1 MTIFDR
7 LDVLVTATGTALA
20 NATPEE
26 EPLMDDMTESQIHHL
41 DEGYLVDFLTN
52 KPIKDTPKEQV
63 RQRIVRVLFHE
74 YQFAPEDMQ
83 LDFPVRVQTEKGSR
97 KKKVDIAIFAAG
109 SEHTEDTLRR
119 VVVCNKEPNRGKNV
133 VKLRTYDQM
142 KSEMADL
149 QDLLGAEDHPDRSW
163 GMWTDNVDFFFIE
176 KETTRW
182 GADFHERSDWPL
194 ADGTIGSGQAGSS
207 QQLRRAEPEML
218 KITFRRCHNY
228 VHGNE
233 GMPKDAAF
241 WQFLFLLFAKMYDE
255 RAVRKGSPRRFYASM
270 TEPYD
275 DKGRAAIRERITD
288 LFEDVKKQY
297 ADSGLFRA
305 NDEIELSNRALAF
318 IVSEL
323 APYDLSLTDID
334 AKGLAYQ
341 ELVGTNLRG
350 DRGQYFTPRGA
361 VRLMVDILDPQEH
374 ETVLDPTC
382 GTGGFLHATLTHL
395 HQKMKREWGTE
406 GVPDSPEE
414 AERYR
419 DRLRKYA
426 DEHLF
431 GADFDKF
438 LVRATSMNI
447 MTLADTP
454 GNVFHMDSL
463 AFPRGYLGGVAE
475 AGKRIPLAR
484 DGRSGVVDVLLTNPP
499 FGADIPISDESVLG
513 NFREG
518 VARSWSRARK
528 TGELVV
534 SATLPVS
541 MAPEQLFV
549 QRAIEW
555 VKPGGRL
562 GIVLP
567 NGILSNPGPADE
579 GIRRFILQECW
590 VLASIELP
598 VETFI
603 VDANVNILTT
613 LLFLKRKSLDE
624 KIAEKLNGPVSY
636 PVFMAVAETVGFDRR
651 GNELFKRAANGDLVT
666 ETYEET
672 EYISIGGKRRT
683 RTVKRSR
690 PVIANDLPV
699 IARKYWEFREKH
711 PIPGF
716 DPRDAEAQA

>member
-1 MTIFDR
+1 MSSTDMV
-7 LDVLVTATGTALA
+7 DPT
-20 NATPEE
+20 TPDN
-26 EPLMDDMTESQIHHL
+26 EPEPSTEDEAQVRHL
-41 DEGYLVDFLTN
+41 DEGYLVDFLTD

-74 YQFAPEDMQ
+74 YQIAPEDMA
-83 LDFPVRVQTEKGSR
+83 LDFAIQVETEKGKRR
-97 KKKVDIAIFAAG
+97 KKIDIAIFAPG
-109 SEHTEDTLRR
+109 SEHKADNLRR
-119 VVVCNKEPNRGKNV
+119 VVVTNREPNRGKNV

-142 KSEMADL
+142 KSEMAHV
-149 QDLLGAEDHPDRSW
+149 QDLLGAEDFPERTW
-163 GMWTDNVDFFFIE
+163 GLWTDNVDFFFIE

-182 GADFHERSDWPL
+182 GADFHERSDWPMS
-194 ADGTIGSGQAGSS
+194 DGTVGSGQVVSA

-218 KITFRRCHNY
+218 KVTFRRCHNY

-233 GMPKDAAF
+233 GMPKDVAF

-255 RAVRKGSPRRFYASM
+255 RAVRKGNPRRFYASM

-297 ADSGLFRA
+297 VNSGLFKA
-305 NDEIELSNRALAF
+305 NDEIALTDRALAF

-323 APYDLSLTDID
+323 APYDLGLTDID

-361 VRLMVDILDPQEH
+361 VKLMIDILDPQED

-395 HQKMKREWGTE
+395 HHKMQEEDGTR
-406 GVPDSPEE
+406 GLPNSPEQ

-419 DRLRKYA
+419 DRLRRYS

-431 GADFDKF
+431 GADFDPF
-438 LVRATSMNI
+438 LVRATAMNI

-463 AFPRGYLGGVAE
+463 AFPKGHLSGVAE
-475 AGKRIPLAR
+475 ANKRIPLAR

-499 FGADIPISDESVLG
+499 FGADIPINDESVLG
-513 NFREG
+513 EFREG
-518 VARSWSRARK
+518 VARLWSRDKK
-528 TGELVV
+528 TGDLVISPNV
-534 SATLPVS
+534 PGS

-555 VKPGGRL
+555 VKPGGRV

-579 GIRRFILQECW
+579 GIRRYILQECW
-590 VLASIELP
+590 VLASVELP

-613 LLFLKRKSLDE
+613 LLFLKRKTLDE
-624 KIAEKLNGPVSY
+624 KINENLNGPISY
-636 PVFMAVAETVGFDRR
+636 PVFMAVAEKVGFDRR
-651 GNELFKRAANGDLVT
+651 GNELYKRAANGDLII

-672 EYISIGGKRRT
+672 EYLSIGGHRRA
-683 RTVKRSR
+683 RKVRRSR
-690 PVIANDLPV
+690 PVINNDLPL
-699 IARKYWEFREKH
+699 IAQKYWEFREKY
-711 PIPGF
+711 PMPGQ
-716 DPRDAEAQA
+716 DPRETRGADA

>member
-1 MTIFDR
+1 MVSSTEMVDPT
-7 LDVLVTATGTALA
+7 V
-20 NATPEE
+20 P
-26 EPLMDDMTESQIHHL
+26 DDAAQPGSEVDTQVHHL
-41 DEGYLVDFLTN
+41 DEGYLVDFLTD

-74 YQFAPEDMQ
+74 YQFAPEDME
-83 LDFPVRVQTEKGSR
+83 LDFVIQVATEKGKR
-97 KKKVDIAIFAAG
+97 RAKIDIAIFAPG
-109 SEHTEDTLRR
+109 SEHTADNLRR
-119 VVVCNKEPNRGKNV
+119 VVVTNKEPNRGRNV

-142 KSEMADL
+142 KSEMGFV
-149 QDLLGAEDHPDRSW
+149 QDLLGAEDYPERSW
-163 GMWTDNVDFFFIE
+163 GLWTDNVDFFFVE

-182 GADFHERSDWPL
+182 GADFHERSDWPM
-194 ADGTIGSGQAGSS
+194 ADGTVGSGQVVSA

-233 GMPKDAAF
+233 GMPKDTAF
-241 WQFLFLLFAKMYDE
+241 WQFLYLLFAKMYDE
-255 RAVRKGSPRRFYASM
+255 RAVRRGSPRRFYASM
-270 TEPYD
+270 AEPYD
-275 DKGRAAIRERITD
+275 DKGRTAIRERITD

-305 NDEIELSNRALAF
+305 NDEITLSDRALAF

-323 APYDLSLTDID
+323 APYDLGLTDID

-361 VRLMVDILDPQEH
+361 VKLMIDILDPQED

-395 HQKMKREWGTE
+395 HHKMQDEDGTR
-406 GVPDSPEE
+406 GLPDSPEQG
-414 AERYR
+414 ERYR

-426 DEHLF
+426 DEYLF
-431 GADFDKF
+431 GADFDPF

-463 AFPRGYLGGVAE
+463 AFPRGHLSGVAE
-475 AGKRIPLAR
+475 ASKRIPLAK

-513 NFREG
+513 EFREG
-518 VARSWSRARK
+518 VAKSWSRDKK

-534 SATLPVS
+534 SPNLPGS

-555 VKPGGRL
+555 IKPGGRL

-579 GIRRFILQECW
+579 GIRRVILTECW
-590 VLASIELP
+590 VLASVELP

-613 LLFLKRKSLDE
+613 LLFLKRKTLDE
-624 KIAEKLNGPVSY
+624 KISEKLNGPVSY
-636 PVFMAVAETVGFDRR
+636 PVFMAVAEKVGFDRR
-651 GNELFKRAANGDLVT
+651 GNDLYKRSPNGDLIM

-672 EYISIGGKRRT
+672 EYLTIGGNRRT
-683 RTVKRSR
+683 RTVRRSR
-690 PVIANDLPV
+690 PVVDNDLPV
-699 IARKYWEFREKH
+699 IAEKYWEFRERH
-711 PIPGF
+711 PSPGF
-716 DPRDAEAQA
+716 DPREAAGAGA

>member
-1 MTIFDR
+1 MVDPTT
-7 LDVLVTATGTALA
+7 LNTAQ
-20 NATPEE
+20 P
-26 EPLMDDMTESQIHHL
+26 DMEAEAQVHHL
-41 DEGYLVDFLTN
+41 DEGYLVDFLTD

-63 RQRIVRVLFHE
+63 RQRIMRVLFHE

-83 LDFPVRVQTEKGSR
+83 LDFPVKVQTEKGMR
-97 KKKVDIAIFAAG
+97 TKKVDIAIFAPG
-109 SEHTEDTLRR
+109 SGHTEDNLRR
-119 VVVCNKEPNRGKNV
+119 VVVCNKEPNRSKNV
-133 VKLRTYDQM
+133 VKLRTHDQM
-142 KSEMADL
+142 KSEMALL
-149 QDLLGAEDHPDRSW
+149 QDLLGAEDYPARSW
-163 GMWTDNVDFFFIE
+163 GLWTDNVNFFFIE

-182 GADFHERSDWPL
+182 GADFHERSDWPM
-194 ADGTIGSGQAGSS
+194 ADGTVGSGQVVSA

-241 WQFLFLLFAKMYDE
+241 WQFLYLLFAKMYDE
-255 RAVRKGSPRRFYASM
+255 RAVRKGSSRRFYASM
-270 TEPYD
+270 SEPYSD
-275 DKGRAAIRERITD
+275 EGRTAIRERIED

-297 ADSGLFRA
+297 AESGLFKA
-305 NDEIELSNRALAF
+305 NDEITLSDRALAF

-323 APYDLSLTDID
+323 APYDLGLTDID

-361 VRLMVDILDPQEH
+361 VKLMIDILDPQED

-395 HQKMKREWGTE
+395 HQKMKREWDTE
-406 GVPDSPEE
+406 GIPDSPEE

-426 DEHLF
+426 EEHLF
-431 GADFDKF
+431 GADFDPF

-447 MTLADTP
+447 MTLAEIP

-463 AFPRGYLGGVAE
+463 AFPKGHLGGVAE
-475 AGKRIPLAR
+475 ANKRIPLAK
-484 DGRSGVVDVLLTNPP
+484 DGRSGVVDVLVTNPP

-513 NFREG
+513 AFREG
-518 VARSWSRARK
+518 VAKSWSRDKK
-528 TGELVV
+528 TGELQVNPN
-534 SATLPVS
+534 LPGS

-555 VKPGGRL
+555 IKPGGRL

-579 GIRRFILQECW
+579 GLRQYILQECW
-590 VLASIELP
+590 VLASVELP

-613 LLFLKRKSLDE
+613 LLFLKRKTLDE
-624 KIAEKLNGPVSY
+624 KINEKLNGSISY
-636 PVFMAVAETVGFDRR
+636 PVFMAVAEKVGFDRR
-651 GNELFKRAANGDLVT
+651 GNDLYKRSPDGDLIM
-666 ETYEET
+666 ETYEEA
-672 EYISIGGKRRT
+672 EYLTIGGERRT
-683 RTVKRSR
+683 RKVKRSR
-690 PVIANDLPV
+690 PVVDNDLPV
-699 IARKYWEFREKH
+699 IAAKYWEFRERH
-711 PIPGF
+711 AIPGF
-716 DPRDAEAQA
+716 DPRNVVGADA

>member
-1 MTIFDR
+1 
-7 LDVLVTATGTALA
+7 
-20 NATPEE
+20 
-26 EPLMDDMTESQIHHL
+26 MTESQVHHL

-83 LDFPVRVQTEKGSR
+83 LDFPVKVQTEKGAR
-97 KKKVDIAIFAAG
+97 RKKVDIAIFAPG
-109 SEHTEDTLRR
+109 SEHSEDNLRR
-119 VVVCNKEPNRGKNV
+119 AVTCNKEPNRGKNV

-142 KSEMADL
+142 KSEMSDL
-149 QDLLGAEDHPDRSW
+149 QDLLGAEDYPERSW
-163 GMWTDNVDFFFIE
+163 GLWTDNVDFFFIE

-182 GADFHERSDWPL
+182 GAEFHERSDWPM
-194 ADGTIGSGQAGSS
+194 ADGTVGSGQVVSS

-241 WQFLFLLFAKMYDE
+241 WQFLYLLFAKMYDE

-275 DKGRAAIRERITD
+275 DKGRAAIRKRITD

-297 ADSGLFRA
+297 ADSGLFKA
-305 NDEIELSNRALAF
+305 NDEIDLSNRALAF

-323 APYDLSLTDID
+323 APYDLGLTDID

-361 VRLMVDILDPQEH
+361 VKLMIDILDPQEH

-414 AERYR
+414 GERYR

-431 GADFDKF
+431 GADFDPF

-463 AFPRGYLGGVAE
+463 AFPKGHLDGVAE
-475 AGKRIPLAR
+475 ASKRIPLAR
-484 DGRSGVVDVLLTNPP
+484 DGRSGGVDVLLTNPP
-499 FGADIPISDESVLG
+499 FGADIPISDASVLG
-513 NFREG
+513 DFRDG
-518 VARSWSRARK
+518 VAKSWSRDKK
-528 TGELVV
+528 TGELQV
-534 SATLPVS
+534 SPNIPGS

-555 VKPGGRL
+555 IKPAGRL

-590 VLASIELP
+590 VLASVELP

-613 LLFLKRKSLDE
+613 LLFLKRKTLAE
-624 KIAEKLNGPVSY
+624 KINEKLNGPVSY
-636 PVFMAVAETVGFDRR
+636 PVFMAVAEKVGFDRR
-651 GNELFKRAANGDLVT
+651 GNDLYKRASNGDLVT
-666 ETYEET
+666 ESFEET
-672 EYISIGGKRRT
+672 EYITIGGNRRT
-683 RTVKRSR
+683 RTVRRSR
-690 PVIANDLPV
+690 PVIDNDLPM
-699 IARKYWEFREKH
+699 IAQRYWEFRQKH
-711 PIPGF
+711 PIPGLNLQEVQG
-716 DPRDAEAQA
+716 AGA

>member
-1 MTIFDR
+1 MEADTQ
-7 LDVLVTATGTALA
+7 V
-20 NATPEE
+20 
-26 EPLMDDMTESQIHHL
+26 HHL
-41 DEGYLVDFLTN
+41 DEGYLVDFLTDR
-52 KPIKDTPKEQV
+52 PIKDTPKEQV

-74 YQFAPEDMQ
+74 YQIVPEDME
-83 LDFPVRVQTEKGSR
+83 LDFVVQIDTEKGKRR
-97 KKKVDIAIFAAG
+97 KKIDIAIFAPG
-109 SEHTEDTLRR
+109 SEHIADNLRR
-119 VVVCNKEPNRGKNV
+119 VVVTNREPNRGKNV

-142 KSEMADL
+142 KSEMAFV
-149 QDLLGAEDHPDRSW
+149 QDLLGAEDYPQRSW
-163 GMWTDNVDFFFIE
+163 GLWTDNVDFFFIE

-182 GADFHERSDWPL
+182 GVDFHERSDWPMS
-194 ADGTIGSGQAGSS
+194 DGTIGSGQVVSA

-241 WQFLFLLFAKMYDE
+241 WQFLYLLFAKMYDE
-255 RAVRKGSPRRFYASM
+255 RAVRNGSARRFYASM

-275 DKGRAAIRERITD
+275 DRGRAAIRERITD

-297 ADSGLFRA
+297 AGSGLFKTG
-305 NDEIELSNRALAF
+305 DEISLSDRALAF

-323 APYDLSLTDID
+323 SPYDLGLTDID

-361 VRLMVDILDPQEH
+361 VKLMIEILDPQED

-395 HQKMKREWGTE
+395 HHKMQDEDGTR
-406 GVPDSPEE
+406 GLPDSPEQ
-414 AERYR
+414 AERFR

-426 DEHLF
+426 NEHLF
-431 GADFDKF
+431 GADFDPF
-438 LVRATSMNI
+438 LVRATAMNI

-463 AFPRGYLGGVAE
+463 AFPKGHLGGVAE
-475 AGKRIPLAR
+475 ASKRIPLAK
-484 DGRSGVVDVLLTNPP
+484 DGRGGAVDVLLTNPP

-513 NFREG
+513 AFREG
-518 VARSWSRARK
+518 VAKSWSRDRN
-528 TGELVV
+528 TGELAV
-534 SATLPVS
+534 SATLPGS

-555 VKPGGRL
+555 IKPGGRL

-590 VLASIELP
+590 VLASVELP

-603 VDANVNILTT
+603 VDADVNILTT
-613 LLFLKRKSLDE
+613 LLFLKRKTLDE
-624 KIAEKLNGPVSY
+624 KINERLNGPVSY
-636 PVFMAVAETVGFDRR
+636 PVFMAVAEKVGFDRR
-651 GNELFKRAANGDLVT
+651 GNDLYKRSPNGDLIMEV
-666 ETYEET
+666 YEET
-672 EYISIGGKRRT
+672 EYLTIGGQRRT

-690 PVIANDLPV
+690 PVINNDLPL
-699 IARKYWEFREKH
+699 IAQKYWEFRKKFA
-711 PIPGF
+711 IPGHG
-716 DPRDAEAQA
+716 PRESQVVDA

>member
-1 MTIFDR
+1 MSVMTNSRGAQAEGSGAADQS
-7 LDVLVTATGTALA
+7 LV
-20 NATPEE
+20 
-26 EPLMDDMTESQIHHL
+26 HHL
-41 DEGYLVDFLTN
+41 DEGYLVDFLTD

-63 RQRIVRVLFHE
+63 RQRIARVLFHE

-83 LDFPVRVQTEKGSR
+83 LDFPVKVQTEKGR
-97 KKKVDIAIFAAG
+97 RAKKVDIAIFAPG
-109 SEHTEDTLRR
+109 SEHTEGNLRR
-119 VVVCNKEPNRGKNV
+119 VVVCNKEPKRGKNV

-142 KSEMADL
+142 KSEMSDL
-149 QDLLGAEDHPDRSW
+149 HDLLGAEEYPERTW
-163 GMWTDNVDFFFIE
+163 GMWTDNVDFFFVE

-182 GADFHERSDWPL
+182 GAEFHERADWPM
-194 ADGTIGSGQAGSS
+194 ADGTVGSGQIVSS

-241 WQFLFLLFAKMYDE
+241 WQFLYLLFAKMYDE
-255 RAVRKGSPRRFYASM
+255 RAARSGGPRRFYTSM
-270 TEPYD
+270 SEPYSD
-275 DKGRAAIRERITD
+275 AGRTAIRKRITD

-297 ADSGLFRA
+297 AASGLFKPS
-305 NDEIELSNRALAF
+305 DEITLSDRALAF

-361 VRLMVDILDPQEH
+361 VKLMIDILDPQED

-395 HQKMKREWGTE
+395 HHRMQEEDGTL
-406 GVPDSPEE
+406 GMPDSPEQ

-431 GADFDKF
+431 GADFDPF

-454 GNVFHMDSL
+454 GNVFQMDSL
-463 AFPRGYLGGVAE
+463 AFPKGHLSGVAE
-475 AGKRIPLAR
+475 ATKRIPLAK

-513 NFREG
+513 DFRDG
-518 VARSWSRARK
+518 VAKTWSRDK
-528 TGELVV
+528 NTGELVV
-534 SATLPVS
+534 SPSRPIS

-555 VKPGGRL
+555 IKPGGRL

-590 VLASIELP
+590 VLASVELP

-603 VDANVNILTT
+603 VDSNVNILTT
-613 LLFLKRKSLDE
+613 LLFLKRKTFDE
-624 KIAEKLNGPVSY
+624 KALEKLNGPISY
-636 PVFMAVAETVGFDRR
+636 PVFMAVAEKVGVDRR
-651 GNELFKRAANGDLVT
+651 GNDLYKRSPNGEVIV
-666 ETYEET
+666 EEYRET
-672 EYISIGGKRRT
+672 EYLSIGGSRRI

-690 PVIANDLPV
+690 PLIDNDLPV
-699 IARKYWEFREKH
+699 IAQKYREFREKH
-711 PIPGF
+711 PLPGVS
-716 DPRDAEAQA
+716 PREARGANA

>member
-1 MTIFDR
+1 MSSTDMV
-7 LDVLVTATGTALA
+7 DPTTPD
-20 NATPEE
+20 NAAQPNREADE
-26 EPLMDDMTESQIHHL
+26 QVHHL
-41 DEGYLVDFLTN
+41 DEGYLIDFLSD
-52 KPIKDTPKEQV
+52 KPIKDTQKEQV

-74 YQFAPEDMQ
+74 YQIAPEDME
-83 LDFPVRVQTEKGSR
+83 LDFVIQVETEKGKR
-97 KKKVDIAIFAAG
+97 RKKVDIAVFAPG
-109 SEHTEDTLRR
+109 SQHDAANLRR
-119 VVVCNKEPNRGKNV
+119 VVVTNKEPNRGKNV

-142 KSEMADL
+142 KSEMSLL
-149 QDLLGAEDHPDRSW
+149 QDLLGAEDYPERSW
-163 GMWTDNVDFFFIE
+163 GLWTDNVDFFFIE

-182 GADFHERSDWPL
+182 GAEFHERADWPL
-194 ADGTIGSGQAGSS
+194 SDGTVGSGQVVSA

-218 KITFRRCHNY
+218 KTTFRRCHNY

-255 RAVRKGSPRRFYASM
+255 RAVRKWNPRRFYASM

-275 DKGRAAIRERITD
+275 DQGRAAIRERITD
-288 LFEDVKKQY
+288 LFDDVKKEY
-297 ADSGLFRA
+297 ADSGLFKA
-305 NDEIELSNRALAF
+305 SDEITLSDRALAF

-323 APYDLSLTDID
+323 SPYDLGLTDID

-361 VRLMVDILDPQEH
+361 VKLMIEILDPQEG

-395 HQKMKREWGTE
+395 HHKMQDEDGTR
-406 GVPDSPEE
+406 GIPDSPEQG
-414 AERYR
+414 ERYR

-431 GADFDKF
+431 GADFDPF
-438 LVRATSMNI
+438 LVRATAMNI

-463 AFPRGYLGGVAE
+463 SFPRGHLSGVAE
-475 AGKRIPLAR
+475 ATKRIPLAKE
-484 DGRSGVVDVLLTNPP
+484 GRGGIVDVLLTNPP

-513 NFREG
+513 DFRDG
-518 VARSWSRARK
+518 VAKSWSRNRN
-528 TGELVV
+528 TGELLV
-534 SATLPVS
+534 SANLPGS

-555 VKPGGRL
+555 IKPGGRL

-579 GIRRFILQECW
+579 GIRRFILQQCW
-590 VLASIELP
+590 VLASVELP

-613 LLFLKRKSLDE
+613 LLFLKRKTLDE
-624 KIAEKLNGPVSY
+624 KISERLNGPVSY
-636 PVFMAVAETVGFDRR
+636 PVFMAVAEKVGFDRR
-651 GNELFKRAANGDLVT
+651 GNDLYKRSPNGDLIM

-672 EYISIGGKRRT
+672 EYLTIKDVRRT

-690 PVIANDLPV
+690 PVLDNDLPV
-699 IARKYWEFREKH
+699 IAQKYWEFRDRH

-716 DPRDAEAQA
+716 DPHESVSADE

>member
-1 MTIFDR
+1 MVSSTEMVDPTI
-7 LDVLVTATGTALA
+7 
-20 NATPEE
+20 P
-26 EPLMDDMTESQIHHL
+26 DDAAQPGSEAEAQVHHL
-41 DEGYLVDFLTN
+41 DEGYLVDFLTD
-52 KPIKDTPKEQV
+52 KPIKDTAKEQV

-74 YQFAPEDMQ
+74 YQFAPEDME
-83 LDFPVRVQTEKGSR
+83 LDFVVQVRTEKGKR
-97 KKKVDIAIFAAG
+97 RAKIDIAIFAPG
-109 SEHTEDTLRR
+109 SEHTADNLRR
-119 VVVCNKEPNRGKNV
+119 VVVVNREPNRGKNV

-142 KSEMADL
+142 KSEMAFV
-149 QDLLGAEDHPDRSW
+149 QDLLGAEDYPERSW
-163 GMWTDNVDFFFIE
+163 GLWTDNVDFFFIE

-182 GADFHERSDWPL
+182 GAEFHERSDWPI
-194 ADGTIGSGQAGSS
+194 ADGTVGSGQVVSA

-241 WQFLFLLFAKMYDE
+241 WQFLYLLFAKMYDE
-255 RAVRKGSPRRFYASM
+255 RSVRRGSPRRFYASM
-270 TEPYD
+270 AEPYD
-275 DKGRAAIRERITD
+275 DEGRTAIRARITA
-288 LFEDVKKQY
+288 LFEDVKRQY
-297 ADSGLFRA
+297 ADSGLFKA
-305 NDEIELSNRALAF
+305 NDEITLSDRALAF

-323 APYDLSLTDID
+323 APYDLGLTDID

-361 VRLMVDILDPQEH
+361 VKLMIDILDPQED

-395 HQKMKREWGTE
+395 HHKMQDEDGTR
-406 GVPDSPEE
+406 GLPNSPEQG
-414 AERYR
+414 ERYR

-431 GADFDKF
+431 GADFDPF

-463 AFPRGYLGGVAE
+463 AFPRGHLSGVAE
-475 AGKRIPLAR
+475 ASKRIPLAK

-513 NFREG
+513 EFREG
-518 VARSWSRARK
+518 VAKSWSRDKK
-528 TGELVV
+528 TGELV
-534 SATLPVS
+534 AGPNLPGS

-555 VKPGGRL
+555 IKPGGRL

-590 VLASIELP
+590 VLASVELP

-613 LLFLKRKSLDE
+613 LLFLKRKTLDE
-624 KIAEKLNGPVSY
+624 KISENLNGPVSY
-636 PVFMAVAETVGFDRR
+636 PVFMAVAEKVGFDRR
-651 GNELFKRAANGDLVT
+651 GNDLHKRSPNGDLIM
-666 ETYEET
+666 ETYQET
-672 EYISIGGKRRT
+672 EYLTVGGARRT
-683 RTVKRSR
+683 RKVKRSR
-690 PVIANDLPV
+690 PVIDNDLPV
-699 IARKYWEFREKH
+699 IAEKYWEFRKEY
-711 PIPGF
+711 PIPGY
-716 DPRDAEAQA
+716 DPREAQGAGA